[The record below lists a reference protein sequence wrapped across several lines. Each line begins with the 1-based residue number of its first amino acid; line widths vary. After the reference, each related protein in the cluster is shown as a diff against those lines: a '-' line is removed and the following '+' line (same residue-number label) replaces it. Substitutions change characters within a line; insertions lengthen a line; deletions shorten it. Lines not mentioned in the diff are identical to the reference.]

1 MSRNTVET
9 VEAAL
14 AAASALQ
21 WTVVDRAEE
30 EAAIVAVSA
39 ALESV
44 DKELVRHL
52 RDTLASSHLLNCSV
66 WATPY
71 GQGLVLRFAAAV

>member
-1 MSRNTVET
+1 MSRNTVEA

-14 AAASALQ
+14 AASSALQ
-21 WTVVDRAEE
+21 WTVVDRADE
-30 EAAIVAVSA
+30 EASIVAVSA
-39 ALESV
+39 ALDTV
-44 DKELVRHL
+44 DKELVQHL
-52 RDTLASSHLLNCSV
+52 RESLSASHLLNCSV